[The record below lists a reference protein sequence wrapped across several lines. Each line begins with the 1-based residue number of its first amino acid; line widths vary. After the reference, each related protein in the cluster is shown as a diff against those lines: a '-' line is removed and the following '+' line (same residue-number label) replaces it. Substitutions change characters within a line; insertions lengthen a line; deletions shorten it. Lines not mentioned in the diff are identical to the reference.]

1 MNTSLNYV
9 GEVVYTLTHNR
20 ISDVGLM
27 ISSTPSPR
35 VATRASDIY
44 DMDSYFSEYCCD
56 EYDEDSIKWN
66 KTSVRMFL
74 SEWEQITYNKSV
86 EEVLEKIPLYNT
98 PIELS
103 DTSDIPNTPTSD
115 IPTIP
120 TSDIHN
126 LINTYTRMIDVYT
139 SVVKDLQAL
148 LSSRNTQ
155 AI

>member
-1 MNTSLNYV
+1 METSLNYV
-9 GEVVYTLTHNR
+9 GEVVYTLTHNKV
-20 ISDVGLM
+20 SDVGLM
-27 ISSTPSPR
+27 IPSTPAPR

-86 EEVLEKIPLYNT
+86 EEVLEKIPLHNT
-98 PIELS
+98 SIELS
-103 DTSDIPNTPTSD
+103 DTSDVSYTPTSD

-120 TSDIHN
+120 TSDIQN
-126 LINTYTRMIDVYT
+126 LINTYTHTIDVYT